1 MPRQAFLLVAL
12 EGLSEDDA
20 AKVLDVD
27 VPKLRTLVEDSGR
40 ELAQKSPP
48 TC

>member
-20 AKVLDVD
+20 AKVLDID
-27 VPKLRTLVEDSGR
+27 VPTLRALVEDFGR
-40 ELAQKSPP
+40 ELAPKSPP